1 MFVFLGQFCDFVGD
15 FNTFYSSLGLCR
27 VSHKIVIALDTLM
40 QEVLWESSSDEED
53 DAEEGVQVEGD
64 TKGDGK
70 QKERAKTASEGVVD
84 VEDMGSMLHQLK
96 VSKERKKEGE
106 VRKRMKMEPR
116 EMVTPLLKK
125 NLTKQGVWHTMYSRF
140 FNGY

>member
-1 MFVFLGQFCDFVGD
+1 MGD

-27 VSHKIVIALDTLM
+27 DSHKIVIALDTLM